1 MISRNLETHEEYE
14 VHKLISK
21 ELNGSSEPLIFE
33 QRYQGHLL
41 TRNRFPYRTPNDHW
55 VLWIQPGYEKFYTPE
70 RIKLIVGDTEDLWE
84 NDVQTRSVCAPMSG
98 KVVEFF
104 GSFEHISVCGP
115 MVGTTLGFSGL
126 FENSNVCGPMVA
138 NTLGLCGI

>member
-1 MISRNLETHEEYE
+1 MKMISRNLETHEEYE

-84 NDVQTRSVCAPMSG
+84 NDVQTRSVCG
-98 KVVEFF
+98 IKHYHVFYKN
-104 GSFEHISVCGP
+104 EHSYHNL
-115 MVGTTLGFSGL
+115 TLMF
-126 FENSNVCGPMVA
+126 
-138 NTLGLCGI
+138 